1 MTCITQIANHLTQAG
16 VCLAWAAVP
25 VACHDI
31 NLHVSVVFTVAHE
44 FGSPIVDS
52 GLPAA

>member
-16 VCLAWAAVP
+16 VCLALP